1 MWTTRG
7 RSGTA
12 RCALLGGGGGR
23 ALIAL
28 SGGRVKPVA
37 LADLVDPTTGR
48 IRTRL
53 VDVHA
58 EAYAVARDYMVRL
71 ELSDFDEPD
80 LAQLAA
86 QTNLS
91 PKVFRGEQFL
101 GRKRA

>member
-1 MWTTRG
+1 LL
-7 RSGTA
+7 SG
-12 RCALLGGGGGR
+12 GSG

-28 SGGRVKPVA
+28 SGGRVQPVA
-37 LADLVDPTTGR
+37 LENLLDPTTGR

-53 VDVHA
+53 VDVSA

-71 ELSDFDEPD
+71 EPSDLEEPQ

-91 PKVFRGEQFL
+91 PGVFRAQFL
-101 GRKRA
+101 GKKHA